1 MFGTGASSITYSVPE
16 TAKYLLEI
24 QKNSIG
30 MDEWFRRFDT
40 AFESHTNYPPY
51 NLIKESSVDFRLE
64 IALAGYKRED
74 IEVTTEWN
82 KLFVEAKKTGNT
94 DDEYLHQGLAKR
106 AFTRTWTLSDDVVVG
121 DVSYADGL
129 LTIKLNRVIPEHQK
143 KKVYEVVSGV
153 YGNTSGSER

>member
-1 MFGTGASSITYSVPE
+1 MFGTSSITYSVPE

-30 MDEWFRRFDT
+30 MDEWFKRFDA
-40 AFESHTNYPPY
+40 AFETHTNYPPY
-51 NLIKESSVDFRLE
+51 NLVKESSVDFRLE

-82 KLFVEAKKTGNT
+82 KLFVEAKKSG
-94 DDEYLHQGLAKR
+94 DSSDEYLHQGLAKR

-121 DVSYADGL
+121 DVSFEDGL

-143 KKVYEVVSGV
+143 RKVYELK
-153 YGNTSGSER
+153 

>member
-1 MFGTGASSITYSVPE
+1 MFGTSSITYSVPE

-30 MDEWFRRFDT
+30 MDEWFKRFDT
-40 AFESHTNYPPY
+40 AFETHTNYPPY
-51 NLIKESSVDFRLE
+51 NLVKESSVDFRLE

-82 KLFVEAKKTGNT
+82 KLFVEAKKTG
-94 DDEYLHQGLAKR
+94 DSSDEYLHQGLAKR

-121 DVSYADGL
+121 DVSYVDGL

-143 KKVYEVVSGV
+143 KKVYEIFSGV
-153 YGNTSGSER
+153 HADYSGGEG

>member
-1 MFGTGASSITYSVPE
+1 MFGTSSITYSVPE

-30 MDEWFRRFDT
+30 MDEWFKRFDT
-40 AFESHTNYPPY
+40 AFETHTNYPPY
-51 NLIKESSVDFRLE
+51 NLVKESSVDFRLE

-82 KLFVEAKKTGNT
+82 KLFIEAKKVSDT
-94 DDEYLHQGLAKR
+94 DNEYLHQGLAKR
-106 AFTRTWTLSDDVVVG
+106 AFTRSWTLSDDVEVK
-121 DVSYADGL
+121 DVSFENGL

-143 KKVYEVVSGV
+143 KKVYQL
-153 YGNTSGSER
+153 N

>member
-1 MFGTGASSITYSVPE
+1 MFGTDSFTLTVPQ

-30 MDEWFRRFDT
+30 MDEWFKRFDT
-40 AFESHTNYPPY
+40 AYESHTNYPPY
-51 NLIKESSVDFRLE
+51 NLVRESNIDFRLE
-64 IALAGYKRED
+64 IALAGYKKED

-82 KLFVEAKKTGNT
+82 KLFIEAKKVGDT

-106 AFTRTWTLSDDVVVG
+106 AFTRSWTLSDDVEVK
-121 DVSYADGL
+121 DVSFENGL

-143 KKVYEVVSGV
+143 KKVYQL
-153 YGNTSGSER
+153 N

>member
-1 MFGTGASSITYSVPE
+1 MFGTDSFTLTVPQ

-30 MDEWFRRFDT
+30 MDEWFKRFDT
-40 AFESHTNYPPY
+40 AFETHTNYPPY
-51 NLIKESSVDFRLE
+51 NLVRESNIDFRLE

-82 KLFVEAKKTGNT
+82 KLFIEAKKVGDT

-106 AFTRTWTLSDDVVVG
+106 AFTRSWTLSDDVEVK
-121 DVSYADGL
+121 DISFENGL

-143 KKVYEVVSGV
+143 KKVYQL
-153 YGNTSGSER
+153 N